1 MNVSIVVPVYNAE
14 MWIEKTL
21 ESVLNQGDDVELIV
35 VDDHSHDRS
44 AEVAR
49 EFLDTNGLSG
59 AVLTTD
65 QNRGPGHARNLGWRS
80 ATSEWI
86 QFLDSDD
93 LLAPEKS
100 RVQYSHAE
108 SVPKDVAVLYSP
120 WQRIEL
126 FDNQWRP
133 SGPVV
138 RSDVDDDTVSSILK
152 DRLFGYVGPA
162 LVRRQALQAVD
173 GFSLRM
179 SLGEDLDLMLRIAMS
194 GYKFKLVPS
203 VKPLFFYRDTPESLW
218 RHSSAEP
225 SAVMESK
232 LSIRA
237 AETFLAGQSDAP
249 IATSTKLAI
258 AARYAERLDVLQ
270 IGDHSNFVR
279 VLEWISDLRL
289 RSAPPGSALPT
300 HVVAM
305 IAGLG
310 NATRITC
317 ALRHTLRTVRAQ
329 RASGPRRPDY
339 ALPTE
344 TGSATQAD
352 QADR

>member
-1 MNVSIVVPVYNAE
+1 MNVSVVVPVYNAE
-14 MWIEKTL
+14 TWIEQTL
-21 ESVLNQGDDVELIV
+21 ESVLLQGDNIELIV

-65 QNRGPGHARNLGWRS
+65 QNRGPGHARNLGWRY

-100 RVQYSHAE
+100 RVQHSRAV
-108 SVPKDVAVLYSP
+108 SASKDVAVLYSP
-120 WQRIEL
+120 WQRIGL
-126 FDNQWRP
+126 LDNQWRP
-133 SGPVV
+133 SGPIV
-138 RSDVDDDTVSSILK
+138 RSDVNQDTVSSILK

-179 SLGEDLDLMLRIAMS
+179 TLGEDLDLMLRIAMS
-194 GYKFKLVPS
+194 GYKFELVPS
-203 VKPLFFYRDTPESLW
+203 VNPLFFYRDTPESLW
-218 RHSSAEP
+218 HHSAAEP
-225 SAVMESK
+225 SAVMQLM
-232 LSIRA
+232 LSIRE
-237 AETFLAGQSDAP
+237 AEMFLAGESDGA

-258 AARYAERLDVLQ
+258 AARFAERLDVLQ
-270 IGDHSNFVR
+270 IGNRSDYDT
-279 VLEWISDLRL
+279 VLKWISDLQL
-289 RSAPPGSALPT
+289 RSAPPGSDLPT

-310 NATRITC
+310 NATRIKC
-317 ALRHTLRTVRAQ
+317 AVRHTLRSLRAE
-329 RASGPRRPDY
+329 RAR
-339 ALPTE
+339 A
-344 TGSATQAD
+344 
-352 QADR
+352 